1 MDIQRIGVVGA
12 GFMGAGIAQVAAQS
26 GYHVSLVDV
35 REEALPRAR
44 RAMQSSLE
52 RLHAKGAIP
61 DAPEVVLDRINMG
74 LALDQLADA
83 DWVFEAVFET
93 LPEKHALLTGLESIC
108 RADTIFATNTS
119 AIPIGQL
126 AQALKSKGRLIGTH
140 FFSPVPVNPLLEI
153 IPGPLTAPHVV
164 SLAESVG
171 LRLGKYVVTVK
182 KDVPGFIMN
191 RLFGAMA
198 CEAMRLV
205 EQGVGSVEDI
215 DKGMI
220 NGYGMHMGPLAIAD
234 LAGLD
239 VCLHAFG
246 NIHTMGPGDFGAP
259 PELLRRLVSEGKLGR
274 KAGEGFYKYTPD
286 GKTLGP
292 AM

>member
-1 MDIQRIGVVGA
+1 MEIRKVGVVGA
-12 GFMGAGIAQVAAQS
+12 GFMGAGIAQVAAQA
-26 GYHVSLVDV
+26 GYDVCLVDV

-44 RAMQSSLE
+44 RGIESSLA
-52 RLHAKGAIP
+52 RLHAKGQISDPPA
-61 DAPEVVLDRINMG
+61 VVLDRVRTG

-108 RADTIFATNTS
+108 RPDTIFASNTS

-126 AQALKSKGRLIGTH
+126 AHALKSKSRLIGTH

-153 IPGPLTAPHVV
+153 IPGPLTAPYVF
-164 SLAESVG
+164 SLAEQVG
-171 LRLGKYVVTVK
+171 LRLGKHVVTVK

-205 EQGVGSVEDI
+205 EEGVGTIEDI
-215 DKGMI
+215 DRGMTT
-220 NGYGMHMGPLAIAD
+220 GYGMHMGPLAIAD
-234 LAGLD
+234 FAGLD
-239 VCLHAFG
+239 VCLHAFT
-246 NIHTMGPGDFGAP
+246 NIHTMGAGALAAP
-259 PELLRRLVSEGKLGR
+259 PEILRRLVREGKHGR